1 MRRLDAHRVWLGY
14 RGVEAFAF
22 ALGWTVAPIFFVRE
36 LGLSPL
42 ELVLAG
48 TALELAYFA
57 MEIPTGIVA
66 DTYGRRLSTI
76 VGMLGLGIGFIA
88 TGFADGIGLVLAA
101 AAFTGFSWTF
111 KSGAEDA
118 WITDEVGVAQ
128 SGRSFHAGAQA
139 ARVGGLLG
147 IAAAVGLALVDLR
160 LPILAGGA
168 VMVALAVG
176 LALVMPETGF
186 ASARRTDVSAFASM
200 KGTARQGGALIR
212 RSPLLL
218 LIVGIS
224 FFLGASDEGLDRLWE
239 AHFLIDVGVPGF
251 AGLDQVVWFGILS
264 AGATLLAILVAGP
277 LSARLAAQ
285 RPAGMARTLLVF
297 DALRVV
303 GLIAFAF
310 SGSFALALAA
320 FWGARLTR
328 SLAGPVHSTWLN
340 ANVEDSSV
348 RATVISM
355 TNVFESGGEWG
366 GGPVLGG
373 IGNVFGIRAALAGSA
388 LALLPALSLYG
399 RAIKHHG
406 REPEL
411 AAAVRAG

>member
-1 MRRLDAHRVWLGY
+1 MRRLDAHPVWLGY

-22 ALGWTVAPIFFVRE
+22 GLGWTVAPIFFVRE

-48 TALELAYFA
+48 TALELAYFV

-66 DTYGRRLSTI
+66 DLYGRRLSTI
-76 VGMLGLGIGFIA
+76 VGVLGLGLGFVV
-88 TGFADGIGLVLAA
+88 TGLADGVGLVLAA
-101 AAFTGFSWTF
+101 AAFMGFTWTF

-118 WITDEVGVAQ
+118 WITDEVGVDRA
-128 SGRSFHAGAQA
+128 GRSFHAGAQA
-139 ARVGGLLG
+139 ARIGGLLG
-147 IAAAVGLALVDLR
+147 IAGAVGLALVDLR
-160 LPILAGGA
+160 LPIVMGGV
-168 VMVALAVG
+168 VMVALAGG

-186 ASARRTDVSAFASM
+186 ASARVENVSALASM
-200 KGTARQGGALIR
+200 RGTARQGSALIR

-218 LIVGIS
+218 MIVGIG
-224 FFLGASDEGLDRLWE
+224 FFLGMSDEGFDRLWE
-239 AHFLIDVGVPGF
+239 AHFLVDVGVPGF
-251 AGLDQVVWFGILS
+251 AGLDQVVWFGVLA
-264 AGATLLAILVAGP
+264 AGATLLAILVARP
-277 LSARLAAQ
+277 LSTRLAAQ
-285 RPAGMARTLLVF
+285 GPAGMARTLLVF

-303 GLIAFAF
+303 GLLAFAF
-310 SGSFALALAA
+310 AGSFALALAA

-348 RATVISM
+348 RATVLSM
-355 TNVFESGGEWG
+355 TNVFESAGEWG
-366 GGPVLGG
+366 GGPALGG
-373 IGNVFGIRAALAGSA
+373 VGNAFGIRAALAGSA
-388 LALLPALSLYG
+388 LALLPALGLYT

-411 AAAVRAG
+411 SAAPQIV